1 MAARAGRP
9 ANNLAQVF
17 LNHRSIRAT
26 LTTLIAATSLAA
38 IGVVWSAPAH
48 AATCGK
54 PVAYP
59 GDAASS
65 ESFANW
71 MANAAV
77 AKGLP
82 GELPVMAGLV
92 ESGLK
97 NLNYGD
103 ADSVGFFQM
112 RTSIWNKGKYAG
124 YLKNPDLQMQWF
136 TDTAIAVRNYYKS
149 NNKGDPAASSKTYGV
164 WIADIERPAEQY
176 RGRYQL
182 RLADAQALVAATCVD
197 LQGVNVLA
205 PVSSLKIKRRQH
217 PARTGSVSLRVS
229 CPKETCLS
237 TMRASFRVPGRRG
250 VVKLN
255 SDTVMIAAGGKA
267 KVKVPVP
274 ASVRKRIRQL
284 GGRTTAARLRVSVA
298 GTGGASTVR
307 VRKISLAR

>member
-1 MAARAGRP
+1 MI
-9 ANNLAQVF
+9 

-54 PVAYP
+54 PVPYP
-59 GDAASS
+59 GDNASA
-65 ESFANW
+65 ESIANW

-77 AKGLP
+77 ARGIP

-112 RTSIWNKGKYAG
+112 RKKYWNTGKYAG
-124 YLKNPDLQMQWF
+124 YLKKPDLQMQWF
-136 TDTAIAVRNYYKS
+136 TDTAISVRNYYKS

-182 RLADAQALVAATCVD
+182 RLNEARKLVAATCAD
-197 LQGVNVLA
+197 LQGVNVNA
-205 PVSSLKIKRRQH
+205 PLSSLKIKRRQH
-217 PARTGSVSLRVS
+217 PARTGSISLRVS
-229 CPKETCLS
+229 CPKESCLS
-237 TMRASFRVPGRRG
+237 TLRASFRVPGRRG
-250 VVKLN
+250 VVKLH
-255 SDTVMIAAGGKA
+255 SDTVMIAAGGKS
-267 KVKVPVP
+267 KVKVSVP
-274 ASVRKRIRQL
+274 SSVRKRIRQL
-284 GGRTTAARLRVSVA
+284 GGGTTTARLRVSVA
-298 GTGGASTVR
+298 GTNGASTVR
-307 VRKISLAR
+307 IRKISLAR

>member
-1 MAARAGRP
+1 MI
-9 ANNLAQVF
+9 
-17 LNHRSIRAT
+17 LNHRSIRVT
-26 LTTLIAATSLAA
+26 LTTLIAASFLAA
-38 IGVVWSAPAH
+38 IGAVWSAPAQ

-59 GDAASS
+59 GDDASA

-136 TDTAIAVRNYYKS
+136 TDTAISVRNYYKS

-164 WIADIERPAEQY
+164 WIADIERPAAQY
-176 RGRYQL
+176 RGRYQP
-182 RLADAQALVAATCVD
+182 RLADARKLVAATCAD
-197 LQGVNVLA
+197 LQGVNVNA
-205 PVSSLKIKRRQH
+205 PLSSLKIKRRQH
-217 PARTGSVSLRVS
+217 PARTGSISLRVS
-229 CPKETCLS
+229 CPKDACLS
-237 TMRASFRVPGRRG
+237 TLRASFRVPGRRG
-250 VVKLN
+250 IVKLH
-255 SDTVMIAAGGKA
+255 SDTVMIAAGGKT
-267 KVKVPVP
+267 KVKVSVP
-274 ASVRKRIRQL
+274 SSVRKRIRAL
-284 GGRTTAARLRVSVA
+284 GSGTTTARLRVSVA
-298 GTGGASTVR
+298 GTNGASTVR
-307 VRKISLAR
+307 IRNVSLAR